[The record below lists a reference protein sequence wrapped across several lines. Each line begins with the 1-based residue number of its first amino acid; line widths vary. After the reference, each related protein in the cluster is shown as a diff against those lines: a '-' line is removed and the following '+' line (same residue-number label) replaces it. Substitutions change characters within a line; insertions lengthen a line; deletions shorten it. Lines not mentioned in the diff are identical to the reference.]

1 MDYHSSEV
9 LLEHRADEPLSPAS
23 LTKMMTAY
31 VLFQQLRDGKIKLD
45 DSVTV
50 SADIKEVK
58 GSLVFLR
65 PNTTVKLEI
74 LLRGMIIKSA
84 NDAAVALAEHVA
96 GSLSNFVSLMNQES
110 QNMGFSQTRFENVT
124 GRTHSEHYSTA
135 REIAK
140 LAVNLQRNFP
150 QYYKWFLEKKFTYH
164 QIDHYNQ
171 NALLWRDPN
180 IDGVMTGFNRAAG
193 YCLAASATREDM
205 RLVSVVL
212 GAPTNA
218 ERVQA
223 SHKLLDFGF
232 NHYETHLL
240 YRAQVTTIKVPIWM
254 GETSMLP
261 LGLENNIYTT
271 VPRGSFEKLA
281 AKMSV
286 GEIQYAPIRLGQK
299 IGTLSIMFDKKTIE
313 QYPLVAL
320 REVGVGNIY
329 QRTIDRIKLWLK

>member
-1 MDYHSSEV
+1 
-9 LLEHRADEPLSPAS
+9 
-23 LTKMMTAY
+23 
-31 VLFQQLRDGKIKLD
+31 
-45 DSVTV
+45 
-50 SADIKEVK
+50 
-58 GSLVFLR
+58 
-65 PNTTVKLEI
+65 
-74 LLRGMIIKSA
+74 
-84 NDAAVALAEHVA
+84 
-96 GSLSNFVSLMNQES
+96 
-110 QNMGFSQTRFENVT
+110 
-124 GRTHSEHYSTA
+124 
-135 REIAK
+135 
-140 LAVNLQRNFP
+140 
-150 QYYKWFLEKKFTYH
+150 
-164 QIDHYNQ
+164 
-171 NALLWRDPN
+171 
-180 IDGVMTGFNRAAG
+180 
-193 YCLAASATREDM
+193 
-205 RLVSVVL
+205 L

-240 YRAQVTTIKVPIWM
+240 YRARVTTIKVPIWM

-271 VPRGSFEKLA
+271 VPRGNFEKLA

-299 IGTLSIMFDKKTIE
+299 IGTLSIMFDKKTVE